1 MISGLKGPGEKTLKS
16 ELVQFRFLQ
25 FVILLYWLPLEE
37 WSGIKRG
44 LDYLKQI
51 KRRIHSRLRWHSD
64 NNSSNINLKQIERIC
79 SSLSFFSFFLQI
91 HKVWSLN
98 RVQDWSFLEKREPS
112 TKTEQMVEQS
122 FSRKK
127 RSSLIRILGGTKGL
141 ASLSQW
147 EELFY
152 GFSLDIRCK
161 FVVALSLL
169 FNFHL
174 MQTTML

>member
-79 SSLSFFSFFLQI
+79 SSLFLFSFFLQI

-98 RVQDWSFLEKREPS
+98 RGECKTDLSWRKESRRLKQNKWSSKVSPGRRGAP
-112 TKTEQMVEQS
+112 
-122 FSRKK
+122 
-127 RSSLIRILGGTKGL
+127 
-141 ASLSQW
+141 
-147 EELFY
+147 
-152 GFSLDIRCK
+152 
-161 FVVALSLL
+161 
-169 FNFHL
+169 
-174 MQTTML
+174 

>member
-79 SSLSFFSFFLQI
+79 SSSFFFFLFANSQ
-91 HKVWSLN
+91 SLVTQQSARLIFLGEN
-98 RVQDWSFLEKREPS
+98 RAVD
-112 TKTEQMVEQS
+112 
-122 FSRKK
+122 
-127 RSSLIRILGGTKGL
+127 
-141 ASLSQW
+141 
-147 EELFY
+147 
-152 GFSLDIRCK
+152 
-161 FVVALSLL
+161 
-169 FNFHL
+169 
-174 MQTTML
+174 

>member
-79 SSLSFFSFFLQI
+79 STLSFFSFFLQI

-98 RVQDWSFLEKREPS
+98 RGKCKTDHCWRKQSRRLKQNKWSSKVSPGEEKLADQNSRRHK
-112 TKTEQMVEQS
+112 KTRQPLTVRGIVLWILFGYKMQICCCP
-122 FSRKK
+122 FS
-127 RSSLIRILGGTKGL
+127 
-141 ASLSQW
+141 A
-147 EELFY
+147 
-152 GFSLDIRCK
+152 
-161 FVVALSLL
+161 V
-169 FNFHL
+169 
-174 MQTTML
+174 